1 MPVGI
6 EIRNNSGFIQIDGAY
21 RNLAFDRKGTMT
33 TDNVAVDTSYGT
45 IALTGLSGFPAV
57 MVQSTAGA
65 YAIVTGFS
73 GSSCNV
79 TIVAKGPVGTS
90 VTYYVFTPPTV
101 TPSYGFEIR
110 NAAGEVVFTAAHK
123 YMKVVGEI
131 SGSAST
137 SSADSATVTM
147 PAGRTYA
154 VLASTRPAANR
165 AINQSPSPPFIDY
178 WSYAFIGLYKVNS
191 NIVAITSANNA
202 VAHFGSTRPDE
213 VSFAG
218 KGFIVDVTGY

>member
-6 EIRNNSGFIQIDGAY
+6 EIRNNAGFIQIDGTY
-21 RNLAFDRKGTMT
+21 RNLSFDRKGTLAT
-33 TDNVAVDTSYGT
+33 SNVAVDTSYGT
-45 IALTGLSGFPAV
+45 VALTGLSGFPAV
-57 MVQSTAGA
+57 MVQSAAGA
-65 YAIVTGFS
+65 FAIVTGFS
-73 GSSCNV
+73 GSSCNL

-110 NAAGEVVFTAAHK
+110 NAAGQVVFTAAHK

-137 SSADSATVTM
+137 SGADTTTVTM

-165 AINQSPSPPFIDY
+165 VINQSPSPPDLDY
-178 WSYAFIGLYKVNS
+178 WSYTFIGLYKVNS
-191 NIVAITSANNA
+191 NVVAITSANNA
-202 VAHFGSTRPDE
+202 AAHFDNTAPPE